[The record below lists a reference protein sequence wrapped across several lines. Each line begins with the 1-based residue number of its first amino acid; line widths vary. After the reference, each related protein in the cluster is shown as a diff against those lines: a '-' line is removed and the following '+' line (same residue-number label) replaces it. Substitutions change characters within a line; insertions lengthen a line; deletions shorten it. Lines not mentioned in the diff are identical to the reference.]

1 MAARERRAR
10 LDDPGDLLTGDLRN
24 RVTLAQRWRRVVD
37 PSLTAAYRL
46 PHQGGVDRQRPKE
59 AGMSPMVCARRKI
72 SSGSLFAS
80 GAALAALSLLLGA
93 CSSTPAPNSTTSKA
107 GGTLTVAFPNAVDAL
122 DPTTGT
128 TFVGRIVFA
137 NMCLGLYGINGQ
149 EQVQP
154 VLATSLPAISDGGL
168 TYTIHLRSG
177 VKFNDGTVFN
187 AQAVKTSLERDLT
200 LPTSARAVE
209 LKAVKSVDVVNSST
223 VQIHLKQPYSPLTTI
238 LADRSGIVM
247 SPTALARE
255 GANFSHDPVCVGP
268 YAFQSRPSL
277 NQINL
282 VASKYFYGGK
292 PQFSKIVFTVIT
304 DPSTCYTDLLSG
316 SINVAAPGCLAPNDY
331 ELLTKNSSYV
341 TKSLVS
347 PGYAGLDINVS
358 NGAGYNKPS
367 TPANN
372 PLATHPTLRQA
383 LALTLDRA
391 AINRVVF
398 SGIDQP
404 SCGPIS
410 PLSPY
415 YTKQSCPGPDIAKAK
430 QLVAAS
436 GVSTPI
442 NLTLMV
448 PTGSLNVEEGELMA
462 AEAKPAGFNIS
473 VQPTEFTTALTDAAA
488 GNYQLFNIGWSG
500 RVDPDQ
506 DTTAFYTQGNPN
518 DYTGEAPS
526 SVLTPL
532 AEADQTTNIAQRKSL
547 YAQAVTAMNQW
558 GGIIYLFATT
568 NQLAYQKADTGG
580 VLFTPD
586 GLLHFAPAAVS

>member
-1 MAARERRAR
+1 MSAPVVRR
-10 LDDPGDLLTGDLRN
+10 G
-24 RVTLAQRWRRVVD
+24 
-37 PSLTAAYRL
+37 
-46 PHQGGVDRQRPKE
+46 
-59 AGMSPMVCARRKI
+59 RKI
-72 SSGSLFAS
+72 AS
-80 GAALAALSLLLGA
+80 GKLVASAAVAAVSLLLGA
-93 CSSTPAPNSTTSKA
+93 CSSTAAPKSTSTSKA

-137 NMCLGLYGINGQ
+137 NMCLGLYGINTQ
-149 EQVQP
+149 EQVAP
-154 VLATSLPAISDGGL
+154 VLASSLPTISNGGL
-168 TYTIHLRSG
+168 LYTIHLRSG
-177 VKFNDGTVFN
+177 VKFNDGTAFN

-200 LPTSARAVE
+200 LPTSARTVE
-209 LKAVKSVDVVNSST
+209 LKAVQSVNVVNGST
-223 VQIHLKQPYSPLTTI
+223 VQIHLKQPYSPLTTV

-282 VASKYFYGGK
+282 VPSKYFYGGK
-292 PQFSKIVFTVIT
+292 AQYSKIVFTSIT

-316 SINVAAPGCLAPNDY
+316 AINLAAPGCLAPNNY
-331 ELLTKNSSYV
+331 NLLTKNSSFV

-347 PGYAGLDINVS
+347 PGYTGLDINVS
-358 NGAGYNKPS
+358 NGAGSTKPAA
-367 TPANN
+367 PANN
-372 PLATHPTLRQA
+372 PLATHPTLREA
-383 LALTLDRA
+383 LALTLNRA

-398 SGIDQP
+398 GGINQP
-404 SCGPIS
+404 ACGPIS

-415 YTKQSCPGPDIAKAK
+415 YTKLNCPGPDIAKAR

-436 GVSTPI
+436 GVATPI

-448 PTGSLNVEEGELMA
+448 PTGSLNVEQGELMA
-462 AEAKPAGFNIS
+462 AEAKPAGFNITVS
-473 VQPTEFTTALTDAAA
+473 PTEFTTALTNAAA

-506 DTTAFYTQGNPN
+506 DTTAFYTQGNPL

-532 AEADQTTNIAQRKSL
+532 AEAQRTTNVAQRKTL
-547 YAQAVTAMNQW
+547 YGQAVSAMVQW
-558 GGIIYLFATT
+558 GGIIYLFHTS
-568 NQLAYQKADTGG
+568 NQLAYQKSETGG

>member
-1 MAARERRAR
+1 
-10 LDDPGDLLTGDLRN
+10 
-24 RVTLAQRWRRVVD
+24 
-37 PSLTAAYRL
+37 
-46 PHQGGVDRQRPKE
+46 
-59 AGMSPMVCARRKI
+59 MSAPMVSARRK
-72 SSGSLFAS
+72 SLVAF
-80 GAALAALSLLLGA
+80 GAVALAAALSLLLGA
-93 CSSTPAPNSTTSKA
+93 CSSTPAPKSGTAPKA
-107 GGTLTVAFPNAVDAL
+107 GGTITVAFPNAVDAL

-137 NMCLGLYGINGQ
+137 NMCLGLYGINAQ
-149 EQVQP
+149 EQVTP
-154 VLATSLPAISDGGL
+154 VLATSLPAISNGGT

-177 VKFNDGTVFN
+177 VKFNDGTAFN

-200 LPTSARAVE
+200 LATSARAVE
-209 LKAVKSVDVVNSST
+209 LKAVQSVSVVNAST
-223 VQIHLKQPYSPLTTI
+223 VEIHLKQPYSPLTTI

-247 SPTALARE
+247 SPAALARE

-282 VASKYFYGGK
+282 VASKYYFGGTPK
-292 PQFSKIVFTVIT
+292 YSKIVFTVIT

-316 SINVAAPGCLAPNDY
+316 AINVAAPGCLAPNNY
-331 ELLTKNSSYV
+331 TELTKNSAFI

-358 NGAGYNKPS
+358 NGAGYSKAA

-383 LALTLDRA
+383 LALTLNRS

-398 SGIDQP
+398 SGINQP

-415 YTKQSCPGPDIAKAK
+415 YTKPSCPGPDITKAK

-436 GVSTPI
+436 GVPTPI

-448 PTGSLNVEEGELMA
+448 PTGSINVEEGELMA

-473 VQPTEFTTALTDAAA
+473 VQPTEFTTALTNAAA

-532 AEADQTTNIAQRKSL
+532 AQADQTTNIAQRKTL
-547 YAQAVTAMNQW
+547 YAQAVTAMQQW
-558 GGIIYLFATT
+558 GGIVYLFSTT
-568 NQLAYQKADTGG
+568 NQLAYQKSDTGG

-586 GLLHFAPAAVS
+586 GLLHFAPAAVG

>member
-1 MAARERRAR
+1 
-10 LDDPGDLLTGDLRN
+10 
-24 RVTLAQRWRRVVD
+24 
-37 PSLTAAYRL
+37 
-46 PHQGGVDRQRPKE
+46 
-59 AGMSPMVCARRKI
+59 MSPAVRAGRK
-72 SSGSLFAS
+72 FAS
-80 GAALAALSLLLGA
+80 RRLIVSAALAALALVLGA
-93 CSSTPAPNSTTSKA
+93 CSSSTSAPKSTGTPKA

-137 NMCLGLYGINGQ
+137 NMCLGLYGINSQ

-154 VLATSLPAISDGGL
+154 VLAASLPTISNGGM

-177 VKFNDGTVFN
+177 VKFNDGTAFN
-187 AQAVKTSLERDLT
+187 AQAVKTSLDRDKT

-209 LKAVKSVDVVNSST
+209 LKAVQSISVVNAST

-247 SPTALARE
+247 SPKALASE

-282 VASKYFYGGK
+282 VPSKHFYGGK
-292 PQFSKIVFTVIT
+292 PQYSKIVFTVIT
-304 DPSTCYTDLLSG
+304 DPSTCYSDLLSG
-316 SINVAAPGCLAPNDY
+316 AVNLAAPACLAPNDY
-331 ELLTKNSSYV
+331 TLLTKNSAFV

-358 NGAGYNKPS
+358 NGAGDTKPATS
-367 TPANN
+367 ANN
-372 PLATHPTLRQA
+372 PLATHATLRQA
-383 LALTLDRA
+383 LALTLNRA
-391 AINRVVF
+391 AINKVVF
-398 SGIDQP
+398 AGINEP
-404 SCGPIS
+404 ACGPIS

-415 YTKQSCPGPDIAKAK
+415 YTKVSCPGPDVTKAK
-430 QLVAAS
+430 QLVSAS
-436 GVSTPI
+436 GVPTPI

-448 PTGSLNVEEGELMA
+448 PTGSINVEEGELIA

-473 VQPTEFTTALTDAAA
+473 VQPTEFTTALTNAAA
-488 GNYQLFNIGWSG
+488 GNYQLFTIGWSG

-518 DYTGEAPS
+518 DYTGAAPS

-532 AEADQTTNIAQRKSL
+532 AQADQTTNTAQRKAL
-547 YAQAVTAMNQW
+547 YSQAVKAMNQW
-558 GGIIYLFATT
+558 GGIIYLFSTT
-568 NQLAYQKADTGG
+568 NQVGYQKTETGG
-580 VLFTPD
+580 VLMTPD

>member
-1 MAARERRAR
+1 MSA
-10 LDDPGDLLTGDLRN
+10 P
-24 RVTLAQRWRRVVD
+24 TLW
-37 PSLTAAYRL
+37 
-46 PHQGGVDRQRPKE
+46 
-59 AGMSPMVCARRKI
+59 AGRKV
-72 SSGSLFAS
+72 SSGKLIAS
-80 GAALAALSLLLGA
+80 ATVAAVSLLLGA
-93 CSSTPAPNSTTSKA
+93 CSSTPAPKATTTPQA

-137 NMCLGLYGINGQ
+137 NMCIGLYGINSQ

-154 VLATSLPAISDGGL
+154 VLATALPTISNGGL
-168 TYTIHLRSG
+168 LYTIHLRSG
-177 VKFNDGTVFN
+177 VKFNDGTAFN
-187 AQAVKTSLERDLT
+187 AQAVKTSLDRDLT

-209 LKAVKSVDVVNSST
+209 LKAVQSVSVVNAST

-247 SPTALARE
+247 SPTALTRE
-255 GANFSHDPVCVGP
+255 GANFSHDPICVGP

-282 VASKYFYGGK
+282 VPSKYFYGGK
-292 PQFSKIVFTVIT
+292 AQYSKIVFTVIT
-304 DPSTCYTDLLSG
+304 DASTCYSDLLSG
-316 SINVAAPGCLAPNDY
+316 AISLAAPGCLAPNNY
-331 ELLTKNSSYV
+331 TALTKNSSFV
-341 TKSLVS
+341 AKSLVS

-358 NGAGYNKPS
+358 NGAGDTKPA

-383 LALTLDRA
+383 LALTINRA
-391 AINRVVF
+391 AINRVIFDNV
-398 SGIDQP
+398 DQP
-404 SCGPIS
+404 ACGPIS
-410 PLSPY
+410 PVSPY
-415 YTKQSCPGPDIAKAK
+415 YTKLSCPGPDVTKAK
-430 QLVAAS
+430 QLVSAS
-436 GVSTPI
+436 GVPTPI

-448 PTGSLNVEEGELMA
+448 PTGSLNVEEGELIA
-462 AEAKPAGFNIS
+462 AEAKPAGFNIT
-473 VQPTEFTTALTDAAA
+473 VQPTEFTTALTNAAA
-488 GNYQLFNIGWSG
+488 GNYQLFTIGWSG

-518 DYTGEAPS
+518 DYTGGAPA

-532 AEADQTTNIAQRKSL
+532 AQADRTTDIAQRKAF
-547 YAQAVTAMNQW
+547 YAQAVNAMNEW
-558 GGIIYLFATT
+558 GGIIYLFSTT
-568 NQLAYQKADTGG
+568 NQLAYQKSETGG

>member
-1 MAARERRAR
+1 MSAPTE
-10 LDDPGDLLTGDLRN
+10 
-24 RVTLAQRWRRVVD
+24 
-37 PSLTAAYRL
+37 S
-46 PHQGGVDRQRPKE
+46 
-59 AGMSPMVCARRKI
+59 AGRKI
-72 SSGSLFAS
+72 AS
-80 GAALAALSLLLGA
+80 GKLIASAAVAALSLLLGA
-93 CSSTPAPNSTTSKA
+93 CSSTPAPKSTAAPKA

-137 NMCLGLYGINGQ
+137 NMCLGLYGINSQ

-154 VLATSLPAISDGGL
+154 VLAASLPVISGGGTL
-168 TYTIHLRSG
+168 YTIHLRSG
-177 VKFNDGTVFN
+177 VKFNDGTAFN
-187 AQAVKTSLERDLT
+187 AQAVKTSLDRDLT

-209 LKAVKSVDVVNSST
+209 LKAVQSVDVVNAST

-247 SPTALARE
+247 SPTALTRE

-268 YAFQSRPSL
+268 YAFESRPSL

-292 PQFSKIVFTVIT
+292 AQYSKIVFTVIT

-316 SINVAAPGCLAPNDY
+316 AINLAAPGCLAPNNY
-331 ELLTKNSSYV
+331 TALTKNSSFV
-341 TKSLVS
+341 AKSLVS

-358 NGAGYNKPS
+358 NGAGDTKPA

-383 LALTLDRA
+383 LALTINRA
-391 AINRVVF
+391 AINKVIFDNVN
-398 SGIDQP
+398 QP
-404 SCGPIS
+404 ACGPIS

-415 YTKQSCPGPDIAKAK
+415 YTKATCPGPDVTKAK
-430 QLVAAS
+430 QLVSAS
-436 GVSTPI
+436 GVATPI

-448 PTGSLNVEEGELMA
+448 PTGSLNVEEGELIA
-462 AEAKPAGFNIS
+462 AEAKPAGFNIT
-473 VQPTEFTTALTDAAA
+473 VQPTEFTTALTNAAA
-488 GNYQLFNIGWSG
+488 GNYQLFTIGWSG

-518 DYTGEAPS
+518 DYTGAAPD

-532 AEADQTTNIAQRKSL
+532 AQADRTTNIAQRKAL
-547 YAQAVTAMNQW
+547 YSQAVNAMNQW
-558 GGIIYLFATT
+558 GGIIYLFSTT
-568 NQLAYQKADTGG
+568 NQLGYQKSETGG